1 MSTEL
6 VMPSNC
12 LILCLPLLLLLSIF
26 PSIRVFSSEW
36 VVCVRWPDY
45 ISLSISPSSESSG
58 LISFRQDRLVWPCSP
73 RDSQESSAAPHF
85 KSINSWVL
93 CLLYGLALTS
103 VHDYQKGHSLD
114 YMDPC
119 QKNLT
124 HKEPRPPNSLV
135 LLFCSLPPLWKMR
148 LHSLTGR
155 KTPLI
160 KYF

>member
-1 MSTEL
+1 
-6 VMPSNC
+6 MPSNC

-26 PSIRVFSSEW
+26 PSIRVFSNEW
-36 VVCVRWPDY
+36 VVCIMWPDY

-58 LISFRQDRLVWPCSP
+58 LSSFRQDRLVRSFSP
-73 RDSQESSAAPHF
+73 KDSQESSPAPQF
-85 KSINSWVL
+85 KSINYWVL

-103 VHDYQKGHSLD
+103 IHDYRKGHNLD

-124 HKEPRPPNSLV
+124 HKESHLPNSLV
-135 LLFCSLPPLWKMR
+135 LIFCSLPPFRKMK
-148 LHSLTGR
+148 LHSLTGL